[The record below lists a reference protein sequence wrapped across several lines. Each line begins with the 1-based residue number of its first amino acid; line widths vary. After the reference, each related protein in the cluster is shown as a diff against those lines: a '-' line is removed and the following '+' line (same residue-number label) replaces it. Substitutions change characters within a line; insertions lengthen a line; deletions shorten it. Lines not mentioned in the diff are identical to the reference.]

1 MADEKTTIKENV
13 KVVLDIQDDTQDA
26 VLDILIR
33 NVESHLKGLLRKV
46 NKSITAIP
54 PELEYIVEEIVIRR
68 YNRIG
73 SEGMKS
79 ESVEGHN
86 ITFYDLKDEF
96 VPYTDIIDDYKED
109 DSSSKRG
116 KVLFI

>member
-1 MADEKTTIKENV
+1 MAEIKENV
-13 KVVLDIQDDTQDA
+13 KIVLDVQDGAQDA

-33 NVESHLKGLLRKV
+33 NVSSHLMGLLRKV
-46 NKSITAIP
+46 NKSIKALP
-54 PELEYIVEEIVIRR
+54 EELEYIIEEIVIRR

-96 VPYTDIIDDYKED
+96 VPYWDIIDDYKED
-109 DSSSKRG
+109 DTSSKRG
-116 KVLFI
+116 KVLFF

>member
-1 MADEKTTIKENV
+1 MADAKDNV
-13 KVVLDIQDDTQDA
+13 KVVLDIQDGKQDA

-33 NVESHLKGLLRKV
+33 NVSSHLKSRMRKV
-46 NKSITAIP
+46 NKSITEIP
-54 PELEYIVEEIVIRR
+54 EELNYIIEEIVIRR

-79 ESVEGHN
+79 ESVEGHK
-86 ITFYDLKDEF
+86 IDFYDLKDEF
-96 VPYTDIIDDYKED
+96 VPYQEIIDDYAEPEPEPQ
-109 DSSSKRG
+109 SKRG